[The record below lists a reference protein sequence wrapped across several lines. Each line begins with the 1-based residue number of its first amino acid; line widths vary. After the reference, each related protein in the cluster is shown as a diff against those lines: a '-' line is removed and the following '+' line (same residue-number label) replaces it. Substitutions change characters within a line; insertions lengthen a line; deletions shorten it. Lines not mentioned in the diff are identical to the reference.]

1 MKYDY
6 VVNHNGRIYEIGEEV
21 PDTSS
26 PVSVTET
33 KEAVIK
39 DEAKVEVTKNK
50 GGRPRK
56 AQ

>member
-6 VVNHNGRIYEIGEEV
+6 VVNHNGIIYGIGEEV

-26 PVSVTET
+26 PVSVIET
-33 KEAVIK
+33 KEAVIN

>member
-6 VVNHNGRIYEIGEEV
+6 VVNHNGKIYGIGEEV
-21 PDTSS
+21 PDSS
-26 PVSVTET
+26 SSVFVEET
-33 KEAVIK
+33 KAVIK

>member
-21 PDTSS
+21 PNASS
-26 PVSVTET
+26 PIFVEET
-33 KEAVIK
+33 TKAVIN